1 MAEVPGNSS
10 TSPDLSRQ
18 ASDRSVQL
26 LKFTV
31 LQLIDSFNQGGS
43 ERQALQLTRLL
54 CDSGRYDV
62 RLASLSP
69 EGSLRNTISDLP
81 LGEIPFFPLTSF
93 YDRNALKQLRRFIR
107 WLKDSRIDVV
117 HTHDFYTNIF
127 GITGGALAGVPVRIA
142 SMRETA
148 GMRSAAQKQLQRIA
162 YASAH
167 RIVVNA
173 EAVREKVISF
183 GVRPDKVTVL
193 YNGLDLRRV
202 ETSVSRAEALGSLGL
217 SKSEFAN
224 RKFVSIVANMRHDV
238 KDYPMLLR
246 AARIVN
252 QSVPET
258 AYLLA
263 GEGEL
268 EGSLKQLA
276 EQLGILQSTLFLGR
290 CDKIAELLSIS
301 DVCVLTSKAE
311 GFSNSILEY
320 MAAGRPVV
328 ATDVGGASE
337 AIIEGD
343 TGYLVTSGDETQLAS
358 RLIELLQDPEK
369 ALQMGRRGRAVVEQ
383 KFSCEAQ
390 LSQAERLYDELLARS
405 KRIEAVSTI

>member
-1 MAEVPGNSS
+1 MKP
-10 TSPDLSRQ
+10 
-18 ASDRSVQL
+18 
-26 LKFTV
+26 TV

-54 CDSGRYDV
+54 CNSGRYNV

-69 EGSLRNTISDLP
+69 EGSLRDTISDLP

-93 YDRNALKQLRRFIR
+93 YDRNAVKQLRRFTR
-107 WLKDSRIDVV
+107 WLKSSSIDVV
-117 HTHDFYTNIF
+117 HTHDFYTNVF
-127 GITGGALAGVPVRIA
+127 GMTGASLARVSARIA

-162 YASAH
+162 YSSAH
-167 RIVVNA
+167 HIIVNA

-183 GVRPDKVTVL
+183 GIRPDKVTVI
-193 YNGLDLRRV
+193 YNGLDLSRLH
-202 ETSVSRAEALGSLGL
+202 TSASRAEALFMLGL
-217 SKSEFAN
+217 PAGELEDL
-224 RKFVSIVANMRHDV
+224 KFVSIVANMRHEV
-238 KDYPMLLR
+238 KDYPMFLR
-246 AARIVN
+246 AARTVK
-252 QSVPET
+252 QAVPET
-258 AYLLA
+258 RFLLA

-268 EGSLKQLA
+268 ENSLKRLA

-290 CDKIAELLSIS
+290 CDKIGELLSVS

-320 MAAGRPVV
+320 MAAARPVV

-337 AIIEGD
+337 AVSERE
-343 TGYLVTSGDETQLAS
+343 TGYLVPSGDDVQLAS
-358 RLIELLQDPEK
+358 RLIELLQDSDK
-369 ALQMGRRGRAVVEQ
+369 AQRMGRRGRALVEE

-390 LSQAERLYDELLARS
+390 LSQTERLYDRLL
-405 KRIEAVSTI
+405 VG